1 MFPVRVKSR
10 DGVAVFG
17 LPRGQQAAP
26 FSWRKRESHSDIG
39 RKAGRYIGNFMK
51 IREGI

>member
-17 LPRGQQAAP
+17 LPRGQQAVP
-26 FSWRKRESHSDIG
+26 FSRRKRESPNDID
-39 RKAGRYIGNFMK
+39 RKTGRYIGNFMK
-51 IREGI
+51 IRVGL